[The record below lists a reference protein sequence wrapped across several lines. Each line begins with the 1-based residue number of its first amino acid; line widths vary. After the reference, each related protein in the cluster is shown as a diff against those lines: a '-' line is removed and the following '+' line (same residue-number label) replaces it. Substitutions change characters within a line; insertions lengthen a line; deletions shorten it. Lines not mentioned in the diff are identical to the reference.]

1 MNVDFFVPVDFTDEE
16 PVDVPTEEY
25 GVLEKRSDVVDADAV
40 DADAAVAAA
49 ATVFSVDAVFEAA
62 LVPVLA
68 EAVFAVPTVFAV
80 DTVLDGAFVPGP
92 TLVLAVEDVF
102 LPVPAEEDAVFV
114 VPAGFAVLDAAVFS
128 AVEERAPVAE
138 RVPGVDRAVPV
149 VDLVVVFFVPV
160 FAVPF
165 SLFEL

>member
-1 MNVDFFVPVDFTDEE
+1 MNVDFFATVDFTVEE
-16 PVDVPTEEY
+16 AFDVPAEEY
-25 GVLEKRSDVVDADAV
+25 GVLEKRSAVEADAV

-49 ATVFSVDAVFEAA
+49 TVFSVDTGFEAA
-62 LVPVLA
+62 LVLVFA
-68 EAVFAVPTVFAV
+68 GAAFAVPTVFAV
-80 DTVLDGAFVPGP
+80 DTVLAGALVPGP

-102 LPVPAEEDAVFV
+102 LPAPVEEDAVFI
-114 VPAGFAVLDAAVFS
+114 VPAGLAVLDAAVFS
-128 AVEERAPVAE
+128 AAAERVPDAE
-138 RVPGVDRAVPV
+138 RVPGVERAVPV

>member
-1 MNVDFFVPVDFTDEE
+1 MDFTDEE
-16 PVDVPTEEY
+16 AFDVPAEEY
-25 GVLEKRSDVVDADAV
+25 GVLEKRSAVEADAV

-49 ATVFSVDAVFEAA
+49 TVFSVATGFEAA
-62 LVPVLA
+62 LVLVFA
-68 EAVFAVPTVFAV
+68 GAAFAVPTVFAV
-80 DTVLDGAFVPGP
+80 DTVLAGALVPGP

-102 LPVPAEEDAVFV
+102 LPAPVEEDAVFV
-114 VPAGFAVLDAAVFS
+114 VPAGLAVLDAAVFS
-128 AVEERAPVAE
+128 AAAERVPDAE
-138 RVPGVDRAVPV
+138 RVPGVERAVPV